1 MYSPFSFSFSLC
13 FVKYRITMKIAQ
25 FYDSFCLVNTLSR
38 VLRSQSRKSA
48 RASERAKEVSEWVTF
63 QWSLRSGVF
72 STIFHFYSL
81 NNNFLMATNSEAH
94 YSIVCKFHAS
104 GSQGKKKSIKCLAL
118 RIWCKAKLQAN
129 EQQQQRN
136 DSSHTNTHINTHTD
150 RNLWCK
156 RAPQT
161 PVRTFALIKFIFCYY
176 LFSSVANGC
185 RSEKRTNL
193 IYIIHTNICVRYRD
207 ELRAL
212 LVALCRIYTSPMPA
226 HLIWSPRI

>member
-136 DSSHTNTHINTHTD
+136 DSSHTNTHIRIAIYDANEHL
-150 RNLWCK
+150 RRRC
-156 RAPQT
+156 
-161 PVRTFALIKFIFCYY
+161 ALLLLLN
-176 LFSSVANGC
+176 LFSVI
-185 RSEKRTNL
+185 
-193 IYIIHTNICVRYRD
+193 IYLVRWRMGV
-207 ELRAL
+207 EAKN
-212 LVALCRIYTSPMPA
+212 VPT
-226 HLIWSPRI
+226 